1 MADGITFS
9 SLLSSISGLG
19 SNSGNL
25 ADVSMTGRTSRVIPL
40 VNYNDFSSHIF
51 FGNAIRRFRIADK
64 HIRDKYPIGLSG
76 LSASSDLQN
85 ASGGPG
91 AIFEVDEFRKKAD
104 GFTLFLLD
112 KLGISGSSSADSN
125 ADANVTVMAKNSQ
138 GENVPLVAVY
148 RNVLNSI
155 TGGQTGM
162 VESISGRAVLY
173 EEQQLNT
180 IDQTSGTA
188 VEVIGTSTGAQRLV
202 EVFGPTAQ
210 HTITRSEKLEN
221 MLPEALFSG
230 DDNDV
235 LKRLLAGFG
244 DELDEIKSFANQIPD
259 VKRISYDKINRT
271 PNKFLPTFLSQFGV
285 NVYESARRANFA
297 KSLTNS
303 SPSGYTTQ
311 RITHEIWNRILN
323 NVMHILKTKGTREAV
338 ESIGRIYGVDT
349 NFLKTNEYSIF
360 YKPIRTREVEEV
372 DTPTLFSD
380 GTVFVETTA
389 NATTGSSMV
398 FDLPAS
404 ADFTLE
410 MRVSAT
416 SVPTTGHTLLV
427 HPLYSIDL
435 NPSGQ
440 VSFKST
446 VTASLSAQTVQNGM
460 SSFIQG
466 AGSANN
472 FLNVAVSRSGDTI
485 SVYAMALSASP
496 SGGDEI
502 VVMNKSST
510 SNAGGAD
517 RIAAQN
523 FNSTGGVGAAMSI
536 GGTNYSQFPTYFPGT
551 GSTRFM
557 GYIHQVRRWNVA
569 LKDDDLKEHA
579 KNFESVSFQSSTA
592 DDMIGLKNNKAHFD
606 SLSANYQLKEN
617 VILVGDYNFIV
628 DATTAGH
635 TAHARGF
642 GTTTKRYRV
651 FQNMRKVNNYSPVGL
666 AVDNDR
672 IRQEDTQDAIKDTGY
687 VSYSIN
693 PINAVNRAIK
703 NQIGNVAPGNLL
715 GEAPQ
720 LYEKQYGGN
729 FAKQWHEITAQWG
742 LARNPSMTADAT
754 NTRLADVADGIIKS
768 GGSVLG
774 SGVSGAS
781 GSTVGLVDLN
791 TFIKG
796 MDNFNDTFG
805 GMFPFLHQFMP
816 AKTNSIGE
824 GVFIESPMFERPKM
838 RRQFGFRENTST
850 GYVGAPT
857 TNWPGGNSGE
867 VGHTSTDEGRTTY
880 NQTPSI
886 VDLVLTSFAINNH
899 YTSGNL
905 STAGSNSA
913 NDDTLIASAATT
925 ASFQGYRYDGL
936 QQTIEDSVTSRLA
949 LPNLTKSSTVNA
961 PRFAPTRV
969 GRFLPVRVMP
979 AAGAV
984 SIIDV
989 TLDKLLITPSAAPYD
1004 TNIRG
1009 IIKGSVRLLTKGRA
1023 FKTEQPSLRFEFPAS
1038 GNRQSFFEATIGN
1051 ITEGKARVIK
1061 ESDISFTTSLEEESV
1076 EFELRLSDGV
1086 RALTAVNASRS
1097 ITQQIVND
1105 AVSGSLGIV
1114 PIRIVN
1120 LFNNDTQI
1128 FRVAVNNDVTKDT
1141 EFIRQLAEQGGVKV
1155 AS

>member
-25 ADVSMTGRTSRVIPL
+25 ADTSMTGKGARVIPL
-40 VNYNDFSSHIF
+40 VNYNDFSNHIF
-51 FGNAIRRFRIADK
+51 FGNAIRRYRIADK

-76 LSASSDLQN
+76 LSASDILQN
-85 ASGGPG
+85 ALVGPK
-91 AIFEVDEFRKKAD
+91 AIFQVDEFRKKAD

-112 KLGISGSSSADSN
+112 RLGISGSSSADMN

-138 GENVPLVAVY
+138 GENVPLISVY

-173 EEQQLNT
+173 EEENLNT

-188 VEVIGTSTGAQRLV
+188 VEIIGTSTGAYRSV
-202 EVFGPTAQ
+202 EIFGPTAQ
-210 HTITRSEKLEN
+210 HSITRSEKLEN

-244 DELDEIKSFANQIPD
+244 DVLDEIKAFANQIPD

-271 PNKFLPTFLSQFGV
+271 PNKFIPVFLSQFGV
-285 NVYESARRANFA
+285 DVYESARRANFA
-297 KSLTNS
+297 KSMTNS

-311 RITHEIWNRILN
+311 QITYEIWNRILN
-323 NVMHILKTKGTREAV
+323 NVMHLLKTKGTRETI

-349 NFLKTNEYSIF
+349 NFLKINEYSIF
-360 YKPIRTREVEEV
+360 YKPTRTREIEEV
-372 DTPTLFSD
+372 DTPALFSD

-389 NATTGSSMV
+389 NTTTGSSLV
-398 FDLPAS
+398 FDLGSS

-410 MRVSAT
+410 MRVSVT
-416 SVPTTGHTLLV
+416 SVSTTGHTLLV

-472 FLNVAVSRSGDTI
+472 FLNVAVSRSGDTL

-510 SNAGGAD
+510 TNAG
-517 RIAAQN
+517 AAAAVSMAN
-523 FNSTGGVGAAMSI
+523 FDSTGGVGAAMSI

-592 DDMIGLKNNKAHFD
+592 TDMINLKDNKAHFG

-617 VILVGDYNFIV
+617 VILAGDYNFIV

-642 GTTTKRYRV
+642 GSTTKRYRV
-651 FQNMRKVNNYSPVGL
+651 FQNMRKINNYSPVGL
-666 AVDNDR
+666 AADNDR

-703 NQIGNVAPGNLL
+703 NQIGNVAPANLL
-715 GEAPQ
+715 GDAPE
-720 LYEKQYGGN
+720 LYEKRYGGN

-742 LARNPSMTADAT
+742 LARVPSMTADT
-754 NTRLADVADGIIKS
+754 NGSLANDIIKS
-768 GGSVLG
+768 GGSVLA

-816 AKTNSIGE
+816 AKTHSIGE

-838 RRQFGFRENTST
+838 RRQFGFRESTNT
-850 GYVGAPT
+850 GYPGAPT
-857 TNWPGGNSGE
+857 SSGML
-867 VGHTSTDEGRTTY
+867 GHISDDEGRTSY

-905 STAGSNSA
+905 STPGSNSA

-925 ASFQGYRYDGL
+925 ASFQGYNYYDGL
-936 QQTIEDSVTSRLA
+936 QQTVEDSVTSRPA

-969 GRFLPVRVMP
+969 GRFLPVRVQP
-979 AAGAV
+979 AAGPV
-984 SIIDV
+984 SVIDV
-989 TLDKLLITPSAAPYD
+989 TLDKLLISPTAAPYT
-1004 TNIRG
+1004 TNNRG
-1009 IIKGSVRLLTKGRA
+1009 IIKGHVRLLTKGRS
-1023 FKTEQPSLRFEFPAS
+1023 FKTEQPALRFEFPSS
-1038 GNRQSFFEATIGN
+1038 GNRQNFFEATIGN

-1061 ESDISFTTSLEEESV
+1061 ESDVSFTTTLEEEV
-1076 EFELRLSDGV
+1076 IEFELRLSDGV
-1086 RALTAVNASRS
+1086 RALTAVNSSRA

-1105 AVSGSLGIV
+1105 SVSGSLGIV

-1128 FRVAVNNDVTKDT
+1128 FRVAVNSDETKDT
-1141 EFIRQLAEQGGVKV
+1141 EFIRQLADQGGVKV
-1155 AS
+1155 TS

>member
-9 SLLSSISGLG
+9 SLLSSVSGLG

-25 ADVSMTGRTSRVIPL
+25 ADTSMTGRTARVIPL
-40 VNYNDFSSHIF
+40 VNYNDFSNHIF
-51 FGNAIRRFRIADK
+51 FGNAIRRYRISDK
-64 HIRDKYPIGLSG
+64 YIRDNYPIGLSG
-76 LSASSDLQN
+76 LSASNILQN
-85 ASGGPG
+85 AAVGPK
-91 AIFEVDEFRKKAD
+91 AVFQVEEFRKKAD

-112 KLGISGSSSADSN
+112 RLGVSGSSSGDMN
-125 ADANVTVMAKNSQ
+125 TDANVTVMARNNQ

-188 VEVIGTSTGAQRLV
+188 VEIMGTSTGAYRSV
-202 EVFGPTAQ
+202 NVYGPTAEQ
-210 HTITRSEKLEN
+210 SITRAEKLEN

-285 NVYESARRANFA
+285 DVYESARKSNF
-297 KSLTNS
+297 SNNLTNN
-303 SPSGYTTQ
+303 SPSGYNTQ
-311 RITHEIWNRILN
+311 QITHEVWNRILN
-323 NVMHILKTKGTREAV
+323 NVMHILKAKGTREAV

-349 NFLKTNEYSIF
+349 NFLRTNEYSIF
-360 YKPIRTREVEEV
+360 YKPIRTREIEEV
-372 DTPTLFSD
+372 DTPALFSD

-389 NATTGSSMV
+389 NTATGSSRV

-416 SVPTTGHTLLV
+416 GASTTGHTLLV

-446 VTASLSAQTVQNGM
+446 VTASLSAQTIQNGM

-472 FLNVAVSRSGDTI
+472 FLNVAVSRSGDTL

-496 SGGDEI
+496 SGGDD
-502 VVMNKSST
+502 VVVVNKST
-510 SNAGGAD
+510 TTNNGA
-517 RIAAQN
+517 AAAISMAN
-523 FNSTGGVGAAMSI
+523 FDSTGGVGAAMSI

-569 LKDDDLKEHA
+569 LKEDDLKEHA

-592 DDMIGLKNNKAHFD
+592 TDMINAKDNKAHFG
-606 SLSANYQLKEN
+606 SISAHYQLKED
-617 VILVGDYNFIV
+617 VILDGDYNFIV
-628 DATTAGH
+628 DSTTASNS
-635 TAHARGF
+635 AVPKGF
-642 GTTTKRYRV
+642 GTTVKRYRV

-666 AVDNDR
+666 AADNDR
-672 IRQEDTQDAIKDTGY
+672 IRQEDTQDAVKDTGY

-703 NQIGNVAPGNLL
+703 NQIGNVSPGNLL
-715 GEAPQ
+715 GDAPD
-720 LYEKQYGGN
+720 LYAKQYGGN

-742 LARNPSMTADAT
+742 LA
-754 NTRLADVADGIIKS
+754 VAPARTPLQNS
-768 GGSVLG
+768 GGG
-774 SGVSGAS
+774 SQGATGAT

-791 TFIKG
+791 NFIKG

-816 AKTNSIGE
+816 AKTNTIGE

-838 RRQFGFRENTST
+838 RRQFGFRESTST

-857 TNWPGGNSGE
+857 NSGDL
-867 VGHTSTDEGRTTY
+867 GHISEDEGRTSY

-886 VDLVLTSFAINNH
+886 VDLGLTSFAINNH
-899 YTSGNL
+899 YTDGNL
-905 STAGSNSA
+905 STQGSNSA

-925 ASFQGYRYDGL
+925 ASFQGYNYHGGL
-936 QQTIEDSVTSRLA
+936 QQTIEDSVTARPA
-949 LPNLTKSSTVNA
+949 LPNLTKSSTINA

-969 GRFLPVRVMP
+969 GRFLPVRVKP

-984 SIIDV
+984 SVIDV
-989 TLDKLLITPSAAPYD
+989 TLDKLLITPSAAPYS
-1004 TNIRG
+1004 TNVGG
-1009 IIKGSVRLLTKGRA
+1009 IIKGHVRLLTKGRS
-1023 FKTEQPSLRFEFPAS
+1023 FKTEQPALRFEFPSS
-1038 GNRQSFFEATIGN
+1038 GDRQNLFEATIGN
-1051 ITEGKARVIK
+1051 ITEGKARIIK
-1061 ESDISFTTSLEEESV
+1061 ESDVSFTTSLEEESI

-1086 RALTAVNASRS
+1086 RALTAENSARS
-1097 ITQQIVND
+1097 VTQQIVND
-1105 AVSGSLGIV
+1105 SVSGSLGIV
-1114 PIRIVN
+1114 PIRIIN

-1128 FRVAVNNDVTKDT
+1128 FRVAINNDVTKDT
-1141 EFIRQLAEQGGVKV
+1141 EFIRQLADQGGVKV

>member
-25 ADVSMTGRTSRVIPL
+25 ADTSMTGRTARVIPL
-40 VNYNDFSSHIF
+40 VNYNDFSNHIF
-51 FGNAIRRFRIADK
+51 FGNAIRRFRISDK
-64 HIRDKYPIGLSG
+64 YIRDNYPIGLSG
-76 LSASSDLQN
+76 LSASNILQN
-85 ASGGPG
+85 ALVGPK

-112 KLGISGSSSADSN
+112 RLGVSGSSSGDMN
-125 ADANVTVMAKNSQ
+125 TDANVTVMAKNNQ
-138 GENVPLVAVY
+138 GENVPLIAVY
-148 RNVLNSI
+148 RNALNSI

-188 VEVIGTSTGAQRLV
+188 VEIMGTSTGAYRSV
-202 EVFGPTAQ
+202 NVYGPTAEQ
-210 HTITRSEKLEN
+210 TITRAEKLEN

-285 NVYESARRANFA
+285 DVYESARKSNF
-297 KSLTNS
+297 SNNLTNN
-303 SPSGYTTQ
+303 SPSGYNTQ
-311 RITHEIWNRILN
+311 QITHEVWNRILN
-323 NVMHILKTKGTREAV
+323 NVMHILKAKGTREAV

-349 NFLKTNEYSIF
+349 NFLRTNEYSIF

-372 DTPTLFSD
+372 DTPALFSD

-389 NATTGSSMV
+389 NAATGSSRV

-416 SVPTTGHTLLV
+416 GASTTGHTLLV

-446 VTASLSAQTVQNGM
+446 VTASLSAQTIQNGM

-472 FLNVAVSRSGDTI
+472 FLNVAVSRSGDTL

-496 SGGDEI
+496 SGGDD
-502 VVMNKSST
+502 VVVVNKST
-510 SNAGGAD
+510 TTNNGA
-517 RIAAQN
+517 AAAISMAN
-523 FNSTGGVGAAMSI
+523 FDSTGGVGAAMSI

-569 LKDDDLKEHA
+569 LKEDDLKEHA

-592 DDMIGLKNNKAHFD
+592 TDMINAKDNKAHFG
-606 SLSANYQLKEN
+606 SLSAHYQLKED
-617 VILVGDYNFIV
+617 VILDGDYNFIV
-628 DATTAGH
+628 DSTTASNS
-635 TAHARGF
+635 AVPKGF
-642 GTTTKRYRV
+642 GTTVKRYRV
-651 FQNMRKVNNYSPVGL
+651 FQNMKKINNYAPVGL
-666 AVDNDR
+666 AADNDR
-672 IRQEDTQDAIKDTGY
+672 IRQEDTQDAVKDTGY

-703 NQIGNVAPGNLL
+703 NQIGNVSPGNLL
-715 GEAPQ
+715 GDAPD
-720 LYEKQYGGN
+720 LYAKQYGGN

-742 LARNPSMTADAT
+742 LA
-754 NTRLADVADGIIKS
+754 VAPARTPLQNS
-768 GGSVLG
+768 GGG
-774 SGVSGAS
+774 SQGATGAT

-791 TFIKG
+791 NFIKG

-816 AKTNSIGE
+816 AKTNTIGE

-838 RRQFGFRENTST
+838 RRQFGFRESTST

-857 TNWPGGNSGE
+857 NSGDL
-867 VGHTSTDEGRTTY
+867 GHISEDEGRTSY

-886 VDLVLTSFAINNH
+886 VDLGLTSFAINNH
-899 YTSGNL
+899 YTDGNL
-905 STAGSNSA
+905 STQGSNSA

-925 ASFQGYRYDGL
+925 ASFQGYNYHGGL
-936 QQTIEDSVTSRLA
+936 QQTIEDSVTARPA
-949 LPNLTKSSTVNA
+949 LPNLTKSSTINA

-969 GRFLPVRVMP
+969 GRFLPVRVRP

-984 SIIDV
+984 SVIDV
-989 TLDKLLITPSAAPYD
+989 TLDKLLITPSAAPYS
-1004 TNIRG
+1004 TNVAG
-1009 IIKGSVRLLTKGRA
+1009 IIKGHVRLLTKGRS
-1023 FKTEQPSLRFEFPAS
+1023 FKTEQPALRFEFPSS
-1038 GNRQSFFEATIGN
+1038 GDRQNLFEATIGN
-1051 ITEGKARVIK
+1051 ITEGKARIIK
-1061 ESDISFTTSLEEESV
+1061 ESDVSFTTSLEEESI

-1086 RALTAVNASRS
+1086 RALTAENSARS
-1097 ITQQIVND
+1097 VTQQIVND
-1105 AVSGSLGIV
+1105 SVSGSLGIV

-1128 FRVAVNNDVTKDT
+1128 FRVAINNDVTKDT
-1141 EFIRQLAEQGGVKV
+1141 EFIRQLADQGGVKV

>member
-9 SLLSSISGLG
+9 SLLSSVSGLG

-25 ADVSMTGRTSRVIPL
+25 ADTSMTGRTARVIPL
-40 VNYNDFSSHIF
+40 VNYNDFSNHIF
-51 FGNAIRRFRIADK
+51 FGNAIRRYRISDK
-64 HIRDKYPIGLSG
+64 YIRDNYPIGLSG
-76 LSASSDLQN
+76 LSASNILQN
-85 ASGGPG
+85 AAVGPK
-91 AIFEVDEFRKKAD
+91 AVFQVDEFRKKAD

-112 KLGISGSSSADSN
+112 RLGVSGSSSGN
-125 ADANVTVMAKNSQ
+125 MNTDANVTVMAKNSH
-138 GENVPLVAVY
+138 GENVPLIAVY
-148 RNVLNSI
+148 RNALNSI

-180 IDQTSGTA
+180 VDQTSGTA
-188 VEVIGTSTGAQRLV
+188 VEIIGTSTGAYRYV
-202 EVFGPTAQ
+202 KEYGPTAEQ
-210 HTITRSEKLEN
+210 SITRAEKLEN

-244 DELDEIKSFANQIPD
+244 DELDEIKAFANQIPD
-259 VKRISYDKINRT
+259 VKRISYDKIDRT

-285 NVYESARRANFA
+285 DVYESARRANFA
-297 KSLTNS
+297 NSLTNV
-303 SPSGYTTQ
+303 SPSGYSTQ
-311 RITHEIWNRILN
+311 QITHEVWNRILN
-323 NVMHILKTKGTREAV
+323 NVMHILKAKGTREAV

-349 NFLKTNEYSIF
+349 NFLRTNEYSIF
-360 YKPIRTREVEEV
+360 YKPIRTREIEEV
-372 DTPTLFSD
+372 DTPALFSD

-389 NATTGSSMV
+389 NTATGSSRV

-416 SVPTTGHTLLV
+416 GASTTGHTLLV

-446 VTASLSAQTVQNGM
+446 VTASLSAQTIQNGM

-472 FLNVAVSRSGDTI
+472 FLNVAVSRSGDTL

-496 SGGDEI
+496 SGGDD
-502 VVMNKSST
+502 VVVVNKST
-510 SNAGGAD
+510 TTNNGA
-517 RIAAQN
+517 AAAISMAN
-523 FNSTGGVGAAMSI
+523 FDSTGGVGAAMSI

-569 LKDDDLKEHA
+569 LKEDDLKEHA

-592 DDMIGLKNNKAHFD
+592 ADMINLKDNKAHFG

-617 VILVGDYNFIV
+617 VILDGDYNFIV
-628 DATTAGH
+628 DSTTASNS
-635 TAHARGF
+635 AVPKGF
-642 GTTTKRYRV
+642 GTTVKRYRV

-666 AVDNDR
+666 AADNDR
-672 IRQEDTQDAIKDTGY
+672 IRQEDTQDAVKDTGY

-703 NQIGNVAPGNLL
+703 NQIGNVSPGNLL
-715 GEAPQ
+715 GDAPD
-720 LYEKQYGGN
+720 LYAKQYGGN

-742 LARNPSMTADAT
+742 LA
-754 NTRLADVADGIIKS
+754 VAPARTPLQNS
-768 GGSVLG
+768 GGG
-774 SGVSGAS
+774 SQGATGAT

-791 TFIKG
+791 NFIKG

-816 AKTNSIGE
+816 AKTNTIGE

-838 RRQFGFRENTST
+838 RRQFGFRESTAT

-857 TNWPGGNSGE
+857 NSGDL
-867 VGHTSTDEGRTTY
+867 GHISEDEGRTTY

-886 VDLVLTSFAINNH
+886 VNLGLTSFAINNH
-899 YTSGNL
+899 YTDGNL
-905 STAGSNSA
+905 STQGSNSA

-925 ASFQGYRYDGL
+925 ASFQGFNYHGGL
-936 QQTIEDSVTSRLA
+936 QQTVEDSVTSRPA
-949 LPNLTKSSTVNA
+949 LPNLTKSSTINA

-969 GRFLPVRVMP
+969 GRFLPVRVRP

-984 SIIDV
+984 SVIDV
-989 TLDKLLITPSAAPYD
+989 TLDKLLITPSAAPYN
-1004 TNIRG
+1004 TNVGG
-1009 IIKGSVRLLTKGRA
+1009 IIKGHVRLLTKGRA
-1023 FKTEQPSLRFEFPAS
+1023 FKTEQPSLRFEFPSS
-1038 GNRQSFFEATIGN
+1038 GDRQNLFEATIGN
-1051 ITEGKARVIK
+1051 ITEGKARIIK
-1061 ESDISFTTSLEEESV
+1061 ESDVSFTTSLDEEEV

-1086 RALTAVNASRS
+1086 RALTAVNSARS
-1097 ITQQIVND
+1097 VTQQIVND
-1105 AVSGSLGIV
+1105 SVSGSLGIV

-1128 FRVAVNNDVTKDT
+1128 FRVAINNDVTKDT
-1141 EFIRQLAEQGGVKV
+1141 EFIRQLADQGGVKV

>member
-25 ADVSMTGRTSRVIPL
+25 ADTSMTGRTARVIPL
-40 VNYNDFSSHIF
+40 VNYNDFSNHIF
-51 FGNAIRRFRIADK
+51 FGNAIRRFRISDK
-64 HIRDKYPIGLSG
+64 YIRDNYPIGLSG
-76 LSASSDLQN
+76 LSASNVLLHQ
-85 ASGGPG
+85 AVGTK

-112 KLGISGSSSADSN
+112 RLGVSGSSSGDMN
-125 ADANVTVMAKNSQ
+125 TDANVTVMARNNQ

-188 VEVIGTSTGAQRLV
+188 VEIMGTSTGAYRSV
-202 EVFGPTAQ
+202 NVYGPTAEQ
-210 HTITRSEKLEN
+210 SITRAEKLEN

-271 PNKFLPTFLSQFGV
+271 PNKFLPTFLSHFGV
-285 NVYESARRANFA
+285 DVYESARKSNF
-297 KSLTNS
+297 SNNLTNN
-303 SPSGYTTQ
+303 SPSGYNTQ
-311 RITHEIWNRILN
+311 QITHEVWNRILN
-323 NVMHILKTKGTREAV
+323 NVMHILKAKGTREAV

-349 NFLKTNEYSIF
+349 NFLRTNEYSIF
-360 YKPIRTREVEEV
+360 YKPIRTREIEEV
-372 DTPTLFSD
+372 DTPALFSD

-389 NATTGSSMV
+389 NTATGSSRV

-416 SVPTTGHTLLV
+416 GASTTGHTLLV

-446 VTASLSAQTVQNGM
+446 VTASLSAQTIQNGM

-472 FLNVAVSRSGDTI
+472 FLNVAVSRSGDTL

-496 SGGDEI
+496 SGGDD
-502 VVMNKSST
+502 VVVVNKST
-510 SNAGGAD
+510 TTNNGA
-517 RIAAQN
+517 AAAISMAN
-523 FNSTGGVGAAMSI
+523 FDSTGGVGAAMSI

-569 LKDDDLKEHA
+569 LKEDDLKEHA

-592 DDMIGLKNNKAHFD
+592 TDMINAKDNKAHFG
-606 SLSANYQLKEN
+606 SISAHYQLKED
-617 VILVGDYNFIV
+617 VILDGDYNFIV
-628 DATTAGH
+628 DSTTASNS
-635 TAHARGF
+635 AVPKGF
-642 GTTTKRYRV
+642 GTTVKRYRV

-666 AVDNDR
+666 AADNDR
-672 IRQEDTQDAIKDTGY
+672 IRQEDTQDAVKDTGY

-703 NQIGNVAPGNLL
+703 NQIGNVSPGNLL
-715 GEAPQ
+715 GDAPD
-720 LYEKQYGGN
+720 LYAKQYGGN

-742 LARNPSMTADAT
+742 LA
-754 NTRLADVADGIIKS
+754 VAPARTPLQNS
-768 GGSVLG
+768 GGG
-774 SGVSGAS
+774 SQGATGAT

-791 TFIKG
+791 NFIKG

-816 AKTNSIGE
+816 AKTNTIGE

-838 RRQFGFRENTST
+838 RRQFGFRESTST

-857 TNWPGGNSGE
+857 NSGDL
-867 VGHTSTDEGRTTY
+867 GHISEDEGRTSY

-886 VDLVLTSFAINNH
+886 VDLGLTSFAINNH
-899 YTSGNL
+899 YTDGNL
-905 STAGSNSA
+905 STQGSNSA

-925 ASFQGYRYDGL
+925 ASFQGYNYHGGL
-936 QQTIEDSVTSRLA
+936 QQTIEDSVTARPA
-949 LPNLTKSSTVNA
+949 LPNLTKSSTINA

-969 GRFLPVRVMP
+969 GRFLPVRVKP

-984 SIIDV
+984 SVIDV
-989 TLDKLLITPSAAPYD
+989 TLDKLLITPSAAPYS
-1004 TNIRG
+1004 TNVGG
-1009 IIKGSVRLLTKGRA
+1009 IIKGHVRLLTKGRS
-1023 FKTEQPSLRFEFPAS
+1023 FKTEQPALRFEFPSS
-1038 GNRQSFFEATIGN
+1038 GDRQNLFEATIGN
-1051 ITEGKARVIK
+1051 ITEGKARIIK
-1061 ESDISFTTSLEEESV
+1061 ESDVSFTTSLEEESI

-1086 RALTAVNASRS
+1086 RALTAENSARS
-1097 ITQQIVND
+1097 VTQQIVND
-1105 AVSGSLGIV
+1105 SVSGSLGIV
-1114 PIRIVN
+1114 PIRIIN

-1128 FRVAVNNDVTKDT
+1128 FRVAINNDVTKDT
-1141 EFIRQLAEQGGVKV
+1141 EFIRQLADQGGVKV

>member
-25 ADVSMTGRTSRVIPL
+25 ADTSMTGRTARVIPL
-40 VNYNDFSSHIF
+40 VNYNDFSNHIF
-51 FGNAIRRFRIADK
+51 FGNAIRRFRISDK
-64 HIRDKYPIGLSG
+64 YIRDNYPIGLSG
-76 LSASSDLQN
+76 LSASNVLLHQ
-85 ASGGPG
+85 AVGTK

-112 KLGISGSSSADSN
+112 RLGVSGSSSGDMN
-125 ADANVTVMAKNSQ
+125 TDANVTVMARNNQ

-188 VEVIGTSTGAQRLV
+188 VEIMGTSTGAYRSV
-202 EVFGPTAQ
+202 NVYGPTAEQ
-210 HTITRSEKLEN
+210 SITRAEKLEN

-285 NVYESARRANFA
+285 DVYESARKSNF
-297 KSLTNS
+297 SNNLTNN
-303 SPSGYTTQ
+303 SPSGYNTQ
-311 RITHEIWNRILN
+311 QITHEVWNRILN
-323 NVMHILKTKGTREAV
+323 NVMHILKAKGTREAV

-349 NFLKTNEYSIF
+349 NFLRTNEYSIF
-360 YKPIRTREVEEV
+360 YKPIRTREIEEV
-372 DTPTLFSD
+372 DTPALFSD

-389 NATTGSSMV
+389 NAATGSSRV

-416 SVPTTGHTLLV
+416 GASTTGHTLLV

-446 VTASLSAQTVQNGM
+446 VTASLSAQTIQNGM

-472 FLNVAVSRSGDTI
+472 FLNVAVSRSGDTL

-496 SGGDEI
+496 SGGDD
-502 VVMNKSST
+502 VVVVNKST
-510 SNAGGAD
+510 TTNNGA
-517 RIAAQN
+517 AAAISMAN
-523 FNSTGGVGAAMSI
+523 FDSTGGVGAAMSI

-569 LKDDDLKEHA
+569 LKEDDLKEHA

-592 DDMIGLKNNKAHFD
+592 TDMINAKDNKAHFG
-606 SLSANYQLKEN
+606 SISAHYQLKED
-617 VILVGDYNFIV
+617 VILDGDYNFIV
-628 DATTAGH
+628 DSTTASNS
-635 TAHARGF
+635 AVPKGF
-642 GTTTKRYRV
+642 GTTVKRYRV

-666 AVDNDR
+666 AADNDR
-672 IRQEDTQDAIKDTGY
+672 IRQEDTQDAVKDTGY

-703 NQIGNVAPGNLL
+703 NQIRNVSPGNLL
-715 GEAPQ
+715 GDAPD
-720 LYEKQYGGN
+720 LYAKQYGGN

-742 LARNPSMTADAT
+742 LA
-754 NTRLADVADGIIKS
+754 VAPARTPLQNS
-768 GGSVLG
+768 GGG
-774 SGVSGAS
+774 SQGATGAT

-791 TFIKG
+791 NFIKG

-816 AKTNSIGE
+816 AKTNTIGE

-838 RRQFGFRENTST
+838 RRQFGFRESTST

-857 TNWPGGNSGE
+857 NSGDL
-867 VGHTSTDEGRTTY
+867 GHISEDEGRTSY

-886 VDLVLTSFAINNH
+886 VDLGLTSFAINNH
-899 YTSGNL
+899 YTDGNL
-905 STAGSNSA
+905 STQGSNSA

-925 ASFQGYRYDGL
+925 ASFQGYNYHGGL
-936 QQTIEDSVTSRLA
+936 QQTIEDSVTARPA
-949 LPNLTKSSTVNA
+949 LPNLTKSSTINA

-969 GRFLPVRVMP
+969 GRFLPVRVKP

-984 SIIDV
+984 SVIDV
-989 TLDKLLITPSAAPYD
+989 TLDKLLITPSAAPYS
-1004 TNIRG
+1004 TNVGG
-1009 IIKGSVRLLTKGRA
+1009 IIKGHVRLLTKGRS
-1023 FKTEQPSLRFEFPAS
+1023 FKTEQPALRFEFPSS
-1038 GNRQSFFEATIGN
+1038 GDRQNLFEATIGN
-1051 ITEGKARVIK
+1051 ITEGKARIIK
-1061 ESDISFTTSLEEESV
+1061 ESDVSFTTSLEEESI

-1086 RALTAVNASRS
+1086 RALTAENSARS
-1097 ITQQIVND
+1097 VTQQIVND
-1105 AVSGSLGIV
+1105 SVSGSLGIV
-1114 PIRIVN
+1114 PIRIIN

-1128 FRVAVNNDVTKDT
+1128 FRVAINNDVTKDT
-1141 EFIRQLAEQGGVKV
+1141 EFIRQLADQGGVKV

>member
-1 MADGITFS
+1 
-9 SLLSSISGLG
+9 
-19 SNSGNL
+19 
-25 ADVSMTGRTSRVIPL
+25 MTGRTARVIPL
-40 VNYNDFSSHIF
+40 VNYNDFSNHIF
-51 FGNAIRRFRIADK
+51 FGNAIRRFRISDK
-64 HIRDKYPIGLSG
+64 HIRDNYPIGLSG
-76 LSASSDLQN
+76 LSASNILQN
-85 ASGGPG
+85 ALVGPK

-112 KLGISGSSSADSN
+112 RLGVSGSSSGDMN
-125 ADANVTVMAKNSQ
+125 TDANVTVMAKNNQ
-138 GENVPLVAVY
+138 GENIPLVAVY
-148 RNVLNSI
+148 RNALNSI

-180 IDQTSGTA
+180 IDQTSGTG
-188 VEVIGTSTGAQRLV
+188 VEIIGTSTGAYRSV
-202 EVFGPTAQ
+202 NVYGPTAEQ
-210 HTITRSEKLEN
+210 TITRAEKLEN

-285 NVYESARRANFA
+285 DVYESARKSNF
-297 KSLTNS
+297 SNNLTNN
-303 SPSGYTTQ
+303 SPSGYNTQ
-311 RITHEIWNRILN
+311 QITHEVWNRILN
-323 NVMHILKTKGTREAV
+323 NVMHILKAKGTREAV

-349 NFLKTNEYSIF
+349 NFLRTNEYSIF
-360 YKPIRTREVEEV
+360 YKPIRTREIEEV
-372 DTPTLFSD
+372 DTPALFSD

-389 NATTGSSMV
+389 NAATGSSRV

-416 SVPTTGHTLLV
+416 GASTTGHTLLV

-446 VTASLSAQTVQNGM
+446 VTASLSAQTIQNGM

-472 FLNVAVSRSGDTI
+472 FLNVAVSRSGDTL

-496 SGGDEI
+496 SGGDD
-502 VVMNKSST
+502 VVVVNKST
-510 SNAGGAD
+510 TTNNGA
-517 RIAAQN
+517 AAAISMAN
-523 FNSTGGVGAAMSI
+523 FDSTGGVGAAMSI

-569 LKDDDLKEHA
+569 LKEDDLKEHA

-592 DDMIGLKNNKAHFD
+592 TDMINAKDNKAHFG
-606 SLSANYQLKEN
+606 SLSAHYQLKED
-617 VILVGDYNFIV
+617 VILDGDYNFIV
-628 DATTAGH
+628 DSTTASNS
-635 TAHARGF
+635 AVPKGF
-642 GTTTKRYRV
+642 GTTVKRYRV
-651 FQNMRKVNNYSPVGL
+651 FQNMKKINNYAPVGL
-666 AVDNDR
+666 AADNDR
-672 IRQEDTQDAIKDTGY
+672 IRQEDTQDAVKDTGY

-703 NQIGNVAPGNLL
+703 NQIGNVSPGNLL
-715 GEAPQ
+715 GDAPD
-720 LYEKQYGGN
+720 LYAKQYGGN

-742 LARNPSMTADAT
+742 LA
-754 NTRLADVADGIIKS
+754 VAPARTPLQNS
-768 GGSVLG
+768 GGG
-774 SGVSGAS
+774 SQGATGAT

-791 TFIKG
+791 NFIKG

-816 AKTNSIGE
+816 AKTNTIGE

-838 RRQFGFRENTST
+838 RRQFGFRESTST

-857 TNWPGGNSGE
+857 NSGDL
-867 VGHTSTDEGRTTY
+867 GHISEDEGRTSY

-886 VDLVLTSFAINNH
+886 VDLGLTSFAINNH
-899 YTSGNL
+899 YTDGNL
-905 STAGSNSA
+905 STQGSNSA

-925 ASFQGYRYDGL
+925 ASFQGYNYHGGL
-936 QQTIEDSVTSRLA
+936 QQTIEDSVTARPA
-949 LPNLTKSSTVNA
+949 LPNLTKSSTINA

-969 GRFLPVRVMP
+969 GRFLPVRVRP

-984 SIIDV
+984 SVIDV
-989 TLDKLLITPSAAPYD
+989 TLDKLLITPSAAPYS
-1004 TNIRG
+1004 TNVGG
-1009 IIKGSVRLLTKGRA
+1009 IIKGHVRLLTKGRS
-1023 FKTEQPSLRFEFPAS
+1023 FKTEQPALRFEFPSS
-1038 GNRQSFFEATIGN
+1038 GDRQNLFEATIGN

-1061 ESDISFTTSLEEESV
+1061 ESDVSFTTSLEEESI

-1086 RALTAVNASRS
+1086 RALTAENSARS
-1097 ITQQIVND
+1097 VTQQIVND
-1105 AVSGSLGIV
+1105 SVSGSLGIV

-1128 FRVAVNNDVTKDT
+1128 FRVAINNDVTKDT
-1141 EFIRQLAEQGGVKV
+1141 EFIRQLADQGGVKV